1 MDRKTR
7 KNNRGG
13 GKSSSSP
20 QVGLLT
26 QVGRSPQVGLSP
38 YTEADYNSNDGML
51 TTIWGPSQWHFLHT
65 MSFNYPVN
73 PTHRDKINYRNYV
86 LSLRNVLPCGK
97 CRANLV
103 LNLKKLPLKM
113 SHMASRETFSKY
125 IFELHELIN
134 KMLHKKSGLTYEE
147 VRNTYENFRSR
158 CVVEPVK
165 KCKTQHKTWRKTRRG
180 TKESGCTRPLYG
192 KKAKCLLRIVPQ
204 EKETPTFEVDSKCL
218 KVEGG
223 Q

>member
-7 KNNRGG
+7 KNNRGL
-13 GKSSSSP
+13 KP
-20 QVGLLT
+20 
-26 QVGRSPQVGLSP
+26 QVGRSSSNDNLSP

-134 KMLHKKSGLTYEE
+134 EMLHKKSGLTYEE

-165 KCKTQHKTWRKTRRG
+165 KCKTQHKTRRN
-180 TKESGCTRPLYG
+180 KESGCTRPLYG

-204 EKETPTFEVDSKCL
+204 EKETPTFEVDSRCL
-218 KVEGG
+218 KVEG

>member
-7 KNNRGG
+7 KNNRGL
-13 GKSSSSP
+13 KP

-26 QVGRSPQVGLSP
+26 QVGRSSSNDNLSP

-134 KMLHKKSGLTYEE
+134 EMLHKKSGLTYEE

-165 KCKTQHKTWRKTRRG
+165 KCKTQHKTQRN
-180 TKESGCTRPLYG
+180 KESGCTRPLYG

-218 KVEGG
+218 KVEG

>member
-1 MDRKTR
+1 MDRHRKTR
-7 KNNRGG
+7 KNNRGLR
-13 GKSSSSP
+13 P
-20 QVGLLT
+20 PVGLLT
-26 QVGRSPQVGLSP
+26 HIGRSSSNDNLSP

-125 IFELHELIN
+125 IFDLHELIN
-134 KMLHKKSGLTYEE
+134 EMLHKKSGLTYEE

-165 KCKTQHKTWRKTRRG
+165 KCKTQHKTRRN
-180 TKESGCTRPLYG
+180 KESGCTRPLYG

-218 KVEGG
+218 KVEG